1 MKRQYKI
8 LSKNSFSYK
17 EYRLIPIREEDKY
30 IIMKWR
36 NEQIFHLRQKTP
48 LQIKDQDEYFKSTI
62 TPLFDQ
68 LKPNQILFSF
78 LKKEKVIG
86 YGGLVHIKWDKK
98 EAEIS
103 FLIDT
108 ELQDE
113 IFEKLW
119 GIFLNLIEE
128 VAFSILELSKI
139 FTYSFDLR
147 PKLYKVLKKQSFLFE
162 YQIKKAI
169 KKEGKCLNALIH
181 SKYREKITYKD
192 ACFLDSKLL
201 YDWSNDLS
209 IRKNSLNKQPI
220 KWEDHIKWFNSKLE
234 NKEDCKTYIFSQNFP
249 VGVLRLDRISQGFKI
264 SFSVDKNFRGK
275 GLGFRMVNRIINDFS
290 EFNFYADVVK
300 DNEKSKRI
308 FIKNQF
314 KILKPNKNYITY
326 QKLKNE

>member
-78 LKKEKVIG
+78 LKKEKIIG

-119 GIFLNLIEE
+119 GIFLNLI
-128 VAFSILELSKI
+128 
-139 FTYSFDLR
+139 D
-147 PKLYKVLKKQSFLFE
+147 
-162 YQIKKAI
+162 
-169 KKEGKCLNALIH
+169 
-181 SKYREKITYKD
+181 
-192 ACFLDSKLL
+192 
-201 YDWSNDLS
+201 
-209 IRKNSLNKQPI
+209 
-220 KWEDHIKWFNSKLE
+220 
-234 NKEDCKTYIFSQNFP
+234 YI
-249 VGVLRLDRISQGFKI
+249 
-264 SFSVDKNFRGK
+264 
-275 GLGFRMVNRIINDFS
+275 
-290 EFNFYADVVK
+290 
-300 DNEKSKRI
+300 
-308 FIKNQF
+308 
-314 KILKPNKNYITY
+314 
-326 QKLKNE
+326 